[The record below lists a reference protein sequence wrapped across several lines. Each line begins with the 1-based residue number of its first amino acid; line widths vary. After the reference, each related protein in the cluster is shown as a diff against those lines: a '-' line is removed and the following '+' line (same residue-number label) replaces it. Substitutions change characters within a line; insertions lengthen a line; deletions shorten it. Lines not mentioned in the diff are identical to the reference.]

1 MVSSVSLAAGIAARL
16 GESDVGEGCVLTPF
30 RELIGAL
37 MWLAMMTRPD
47 IANAVRAIAR
57 YCVHPRPRHWEAA
70 REVLGH
76 VKRTNSM
83 GISFRK
89 VARWT

>member
-16 GESDVGEGCVLTPF
+16 GEFDADDEHVLMPF

-37 MWLAMMTRPD
+37 MWLAMTTRPD

-57 YCVHPRPRHWEAA
+57 YCAHPRPRHWEAA

-76 VKRTNSM
+76 VKRTSSM